1 MSAVAVKLDD
11 AQAQALLQ
19 RLADVVANP
28 ARPLSLAAMTL
39 RRLVHDTFRDQ
50 QDPWGRPWTPHA
62 PATRALRNRVNAG
75 LNILFDTGAMA
86 GNVEARADANSV
98 EVTVGADYAS
108 YHQFGDP
115 NHTFFGRPSAPLPQ
129 RAFLPVRSPG
139 VAAIPAPWWL
149 EILLPVEAA
158 LARAGGK

>member
-1 MSAVAVKLDD
+1 MSGVSVQLDD
-11 AQAQALLQ
+11 VQAQALLQ
-19 RLADVVANP
+19 RVADIIASP
-28 ARPLSLAAMTL
+28 ARALSLSAMTL

-50 QDPWGRPWTPHA
+50 QDPWGRRWTPHA
-62 PATRALRNRVNAG
+62 PATRTLRNRVNAG
-75 LNILFDTGAMA
+75 IDILVDTGTMA
-86 GNVEARADANSV
+86 GKVEARADANGV
-98 EVTVGADYAS
+98 EVTVGTDYAS

-139 VAAIPAPWWL
+139 VADIPATWWL

-158 LARAGGK
+158 LARAAGA